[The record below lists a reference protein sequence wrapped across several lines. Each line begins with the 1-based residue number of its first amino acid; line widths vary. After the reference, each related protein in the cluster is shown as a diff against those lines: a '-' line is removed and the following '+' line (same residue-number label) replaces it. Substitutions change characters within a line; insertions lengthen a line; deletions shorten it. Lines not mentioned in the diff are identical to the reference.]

1 MLVTGGLAMPFVTT
15 SLAAMMVHSL
25 QDDFGVPVRWEED
38 NSYDTWENAEYS
50 ARILHDAGISRI
62 YLVTHFWH
70 MRRADDRVPAFWLGG
85 HTGAGAAVIA
95 AAAVAAVPGA
105 PGLSA
110 WDTSYL
116 ALHEWSGLLYYS
128 LRR

>member
-1 MLVTGGLAMPFVTT
+1 
-15 SLAAMMVHSL
+15 MVRSL

-70 MRRADDRVPAFWLGG
+70 MRRAMIAFRHFGLEVTPAPVRPSLPLPLSPLFLVPRV
-85 HTGAGAAVIA
+85 
-95 AAAVAAVPGA
+95 
-105 PGLSA
+105 SA